1 MMLTVVA
8 SSAYT
13 SGTPASAIRK
23 NRPKISTASMGLAP
37 ESFGA
42 ATTAHDLG
50 QIETDEYER
59 CRRSDGQR
67 KIFDRHWP
75 IEHGEAVAPT
85 GLDDAHAVPDQQQ
98 QYRDRHD
105 LRRGVGPPP
114 TATSQEI
121 DQFGD
126 RHMLA
131 SSCRRGAANEC
142 HPDHEHLRELGGP
155 RDVAA
160 EQVQHDIT
168 EHQSNAR
175 GAHRNST

>member
-13 SGTPASAIRK
+13 SGTPANAMRK
-23 NRPKISTASMGLAP
+23 NRPKISTASMGLAS

-42 ATTAHDLG
+42 APTAHDLG

-75 IEHGEAVAPT
+75 IEHGETVTPA

-98 QYRDRHD
+98 QNCGSHD
-105 LRRGVGPPP
+105 L
-114 TATSQEI
+114 
-121 DQFGD
+121 
-126 RHMLA
+126 
-131 SSCRRGAANEC
+131 C
-142 HPDHEHLRELGGP
+142 
-155 RDVAA
+155 
-160 EQVQHDIT
+160 
-168 EHQSNAR
+168 
-175 GAHRNST
+175 